1 MMMGPGMGMGA
12 PMFQPSPQMQQ
23 APPQK
28 QEQEVKQQ
36 KEEVT
41 PELIS
46 KYKEPAVKALQEE
59 LILDQLSRNLEL
71 EVTPEELEQELQ
83 NMAQL
88 LGAGGNLQQMKKEW
102 EKNGVLARLHSR
114 MKRDKTL
121 NSALEKVKLKEVMV
135 DRKDLIADN
144 K

>member
-1 MMMGPGMGMGA
+1 MC
-12 PMFQPSPQMQQ
+12 
-23 APPQK
+23 
-28 QEQEVKQQ
+28 
-36 KEEVT
+36 
-41 PELIS
+41 IR
-46 KYKEPAVKALQEE
+46 
-59 LILDQLSRNLEL
+59 DRLSRNLEL

-121 NSALEKVKLKEVMV
+121 NFALEKVKLKEVMV

-144 K
+144 KKTTYSWVSNYF

>member
-1 MMMGPGMGMGA
+1 MKHDHG
-12 PMFQPSPQMQQ
+12 QDYDHSHD
-23 APPQK
+23 
-28 QEQEVKQQ
+28 
-36 KEEVT
+36 EEVT
-41 PELIS
+41 PELIA

-59 LILDQLSRNLEL
+59 LILDQLSRDLEL
-71 EVTPEELEQELQ
+71 EVTSEELDQELQ

-88 LGAGGNLQQMKKEW
+88 LGGGSSLAQMKKEW

-121 NSALEKVKLKEVMV
+121 NSALEKVILKEVMV

>member
-1 MMMGPGMGMGA
+1 M
-12 PMFQPSPQMQQ
+12 
-23 APPQK
+23 
-28 QEQEVKQQ
+28 
-36 KEEVT
+36 
-41 PELIS
+41 
-46 KYKEPAVKALQEE
+46 
-59 LILDQLSRNLEL
+59 ILDQLSRNLEL
-71 EVTPEELEQELQ
+71 DVTPEELEQELQ

-88 LGAGGNLQQMKKEW
+88 LGGSGNLQQIKKEW

-144 K
+144 I

>member
-1 MMMGPGMGMGA
+1 
-12 PMFQPSPQMQQ
+12 
-23 APPQK
+23 
-28 QEQEVKQQ
+28 
-36 KEEVT
+36 
-41 PELIS
+41 
-46 KYKEPAVKALQEE
+46 
-59 LILDQLSRNLEL
+59 
-71 EVTPEELEQELQ
+71 LEQELQ

-121 NSALEKVKLKEVMV
+121 NSAIEKVKLKEVMV

>member
-1 MMMGPGMGMGA
+1 M
-12 PMFQPSPQMQQ
+12 SDQ
-23 APPQK
+23 ANKK
-28 QEQEVKQQ
+28 QEKEAKHDHGHDHDHHHD
-36 KEEVT
+36 EEVT

>member
-1 MMMGPGMGMGA
+1 M
-12 PMFQPSPQMQQ
+12 
-23 APPQK
+23 
-28 QEQEVKQQ
+28 
-36 KEEVT
+36 
-41 PELIS
+41 
-46 KYKEPAVKALQEE
+46 
-59 LILDQLSRNLEL
+59 ILDQLSRNLEL

>member
-1 MMMGPGMGMGA
+1 
-12 PMFQPSPQMQQ
+12 
-23 APPQK
+23 
-28 QEQEVKQQ
+28 
-36 KEEVT
+36 
-41 PELIS
+41 
-46 KYKEPAVKALQEE
+46 
-59 LILDQLSRNLEL
+59 SRNLEL

-144 K
+144 IIVNLSLLSNYF

>member
-1 MMMGPGMGMGA
+1 MIKIK
-12 PMFQPSPQMQQ
+12 S
-23 APPQK
+23 
-28 QEQEVKQQ
+28 EQELEKM
-36 KEEVT
+36 
-41 PELIS
+41 S
-46 KYKEPAVKALQEE
+46 K
-59 LILDQLSRNLEL
+59 
-71 EVTPEELEQELQ
+71 EELEQELQ

>member
-1 MMMGPGMGMGA
+1 M
-12 PMFQPSPQMQQ
+12 
-23 APPQK
+23 
-28 QEQEVKQQ
+28 
-36 KEEVT
+36 
-41 PELIS
+41 
-46 KYKEPAVKALQEE
+46 
-59 LILDQLSRNLEL
+59 ILDQLSRNLEL
-71 EVTPEELEQELQ
+71 EISPEELEQELQ

-144 K
+144 V

>member
-1 MMMGPGMGMGA
+1 
-12 PMFQPSPQMQQ
+12 
-23 APPQK
+23 
-28 QEQEVKQQ
+28 
-36 KEEVT
+36 
-41 PELIS
+41 
-46 KYKEPAVKALQEE
+46 
-59 LILDQLSRNLEL
+59 
-71 EVTPEELEQELQ
+71 LEQELQ